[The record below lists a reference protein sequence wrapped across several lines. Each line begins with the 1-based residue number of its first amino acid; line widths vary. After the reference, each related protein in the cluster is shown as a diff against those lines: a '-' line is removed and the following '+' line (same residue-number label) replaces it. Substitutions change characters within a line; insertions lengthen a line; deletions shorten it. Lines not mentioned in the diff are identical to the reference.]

1 VGENYRLPTKVLQHA
16 KVQSTDSETK
26 VSHLRSK
33 KTGASLASISDEV
46 GVHKST
52 LSRELRRNVGE

>member
-1 VGENYRLPTKVLQHA
+1 MLQHA